1 MHVITHGGAGG
12 SVDEP
17 DERQAVL
24 DRAVAAGH
32 QEESPVDAVIE
43 TVRRLES
50 SSRFNAG
57 VGGAIQSDGVVR
69 TDAGLMTGDREVGA
83 ACSMP
88 GVEHACEVARVV
100 WESTPHVLVSGER
113 AVALADA
120 FGIETECDLR
130 SECTRERWADC
141 SPTEPGTPR
150 DQLNWLQDEFGGTD
164 TVGAVA
170 TDGDRMATCTSTGGR
185 WGALAGRVGDVP
197 QIGSGFYCTHA
208 GGASATGA
216 GEEIARVTLSRR
228 AVDHL
233 ELGRDPQDAADLAI
247 EECEELTG
255 GRAGIIV
262 MNRDGTV
269 GSAFNTEA
277 MQTSVTKLES

>member
-24 DRAVAAGH
+24 DKAVAAGRR
-32 QEESPVDAVIE
+32 EATPVDAVIE
-43 TVRRLES
+43 AVRQLES
-50 SSRFNAG
+50 SPRFNAG

-69 TDAGLMTGDREVGA
+69 TDAGLMTEDREVGA

-88 GVEHACEVARVV
+88 AIEHACEVARVV

-130 SECTRERWADC
+130 SERTRERWADC
-141 SPTEPGTPR
+141 SPPDPAAPR
-150 DQLNWLQDEFGGTD
+150 EQLDWLQDEFGGTD

-255 GRAGIIV
+255 GSAGIIV
-262 MNRDGTV
+262 MNRNGAV

-277 MQTSVTKLES
+277 MQTSVTN

>member
-1 MHVITHGGAGG
+1 MHIIAHGGAGG
-12 SVDEP
+12 PIDEP

-24 DRAVAAGH
+24 DRAVAAGR
-32 QEESPVDAVIE
+32 EEDTPVDAVIE

-50 SSRFNAG
+50 SPRFNAG
-57 VGGAIQSDGVVR
+57 VGGAVQSDGVIR

-88 GVEHACEVARVV
+88 GVEHACEVARIVMR
-100 WESTPHVLVSGER
+100 ETPHVLISGEQ

-120 FGIETECDLR
+120 FGIETDCDLW
-130 SECTRERWADC
+130 SESSRERWADL
-141 SPTEPGTPR
+141 TPPDSDAPR
-150 DQLNWLQDEFGGTD
+150 AQLEWLRDEFGGTD

-170 TDGDRMATCTSTGGR
+170 TDSDTVAACTSTGGR
-185 WGALAGRVGDVP
+185 WCALAGRVGDVP

-216 GEEIARVTLSRR
+216 GEDIARVTLSRR

-255 GRAGIIV
+255 GTVGVIV
-262 MNRDGTV
+262 MNHDGRI
-269 GSAFNTEA
+269 GSAFNSEE
-277 MQTSVTKLES
+277 MQTSVTRA